1 MNMQHTTQHL
11 QALVEAY
18 MDADRDAAQCDHPTR
33 DRARACLRWPS
44 ARGSCKTDAAD
55 VKKPTRRSAF
65 DCVARDD

>member
-33 DRARACLRWPS
+33 DRACLP
-44 ARGSCKTDAAD
+44 AVAE
-55 VKKPTRRSAF
+55 RSR
-65 DCVARDD
+65 VM